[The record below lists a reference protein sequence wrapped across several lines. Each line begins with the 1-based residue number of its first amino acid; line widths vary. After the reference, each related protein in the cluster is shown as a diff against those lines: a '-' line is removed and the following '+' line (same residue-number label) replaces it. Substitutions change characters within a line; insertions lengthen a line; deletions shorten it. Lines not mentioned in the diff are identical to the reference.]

1 MLAHAQDKIAEVAAL
16 LSLGAAG
23 EEDQGRALLRLDL
36 ALDLD
41 DVIGWGQHCA
51 CKVYASTAAAGRQQD
66 DKTVKDEAIK
76 ALRAALVS
84 YVYASST
91 VLGFDAHALTVR
103 VIRLHALS
111 PPQPVSRVSQPR
123 EAGPVAETA
132 GETAAEAM
140 QETGE
145 AEVMAKSY
153 ALLQLSWSADSKV
166 KAALGH
172 HGDLAN
178 ASDVAAKLCGDD
190 WLRSSANE
198 LYGSVI
204 LDARTVS
211 QPHTFLL
218 LSLTCDMHDRVEVS
232 DDDFG
237 SRLCDDVA
245 SALAVVASVPGD
257 QKAEAAVGPATVATR
272 QSVVLVKVSPSRSYA
287 VLDLVQ
293 FSDAERKL
301 STAQQRILRE
311 SGMPLLKVLEDET
324 ICKHTSKWVTSVVT
338 MRGHV
343 PPLLPGQRNAMKV
356 FNSSTFSDMHCERDM
371 LNAQVYP
378 ALRSAMAK
386 RRIDFSWIDF
396 RWGGVTESDT
406 KNKLGVLRCL
416 QKIDECNVPLQEGVV
431 LPLVVALVGERCG
444 WVPAADSEER
454 AVAAQEYPWTLPRG
468 EACEYGGQGKAF
480 PLRDDYS
487 KYSVTGLEMALA
499 HLRFPHAAEC
509 FFFLRSPDFMQSET
523 WKDMPKSAA
532 LAFVD
537 VSSGQASGSQPLPVP
552 AHLGPHDSF
561 NTHFLREL
569 VQARGAGRATR
580 YPATLA
586 SPPYAFSTTLILSKL
601 RESVDAVQEQ
611 EELLACHSSSSPP
624 PRKDDQ
630 ELLTCMRQ
638 ALSWWHLLLE
648 QNSHPHW
655 KHCIAD
661 LHDFDGY
668 AQGRADKPLDA
679 TPAGHGHGD
688 GDGDGDSLPEG
699 QQRGGQESEGGG
711 GLAMAAAGESRAGKV
726 ERVVREMQGVVAELQ
741 DRMAKW
747 RAKLAESSGEEGSA
761 LGNTNVAAA
770 GVKLEVSPL
779 AWGVMMNL
787 IDVLDTCFP
796 EPSRMPA
803 DAHVQKREAQARLL
817 EDLSASFVCLQDGS
831 RQAALAQLDALVHP
845 PRGLPVEHLVA
856 LVRLP
861 SCPHA
866 SSCSSRHAAA

>member
-1 MLAHAQDKIAEVAAL
+1 MLVHAQDKIAEVAAL

-23 EEDQGRALLRLDL
+23 EGDQGRALLRLDL

-41 DVIGWGQHCA
+41 DVSGWGHQGA
-51 CKVYASTAAAGRQQD
+51 CKVYASTAASGRQQD
-66 DKTVKDEAIK
+66 DKTVKDEAMK

-111 PPQPVSRVSQPR
+111 PPQPVSLVSQPR

-132 GETAAEAM
+132 GETVTKAM

-145 AEVMAKSY
+145 VKVMAKSY
-153 ALLQLSWSADSKV
+153 ALLQLCWSADSKV

-172 HGDLAN
+172 HGDLPN

-204 LDARTVS
+204 LDARTAS

-232 DDDFG
+232 DDDFA
-237 SRLCDDVA
+237 SCLCNDVA
-245 SALAVVASVPGD
+245 SALAAVASVPGD
-257 QKAEAAVGPATVATR
+257 QEAEAAVGPATVATR
-272 QSVVLVKVSPSRSYA
+272 QSVVLVKASPSRSYA
-287 VLDLVQ
+287 VLDLLQ
-293 FSDAERKL
+293 FSDGERQL
-301 STAQQRILRE
+301 STAEQRILRE
-311 SGMPLLKVLEDET
+311 SGMPLLEVLEDET

-343 PPLLPGQRNAMKV
+343 PPLLPGERNAMKV

-468 EACEYGGQGKAF
+468 EAREYGGQGKAF

-509 FFFLRSPDFMQSET
+509 FFFLRSPDFMRSET

-532 LAFVD
+532 VAFVD
-537 VSSGQASGSQPLPVP
+537 VSGQASPSQPVPVP
-552 AHLGPHDSF
+552 AHLGPQDSF
-561 NTHFLREL
+561 NTQFLREL
-569 VQARGAGRATR
+569 VQARGAGRAMR

-601 RESVDAVQEQ
+601 RESVDAVQER
-611 EELLACHSSSSPP
+611 EELLACHSSSSSPP
-624 PRKDDQ
+624 GKDDQ

-661 LHDFDGY
+661 LHDFDDY
-668 AQGRADKPLDA
+668 AQGRADKPADA
-679 TPAGHGHGD
+679 NPA
-688 GDGDGDSLPEG
+688 GDGDGDSLPAG
-699 QQRGGQESEGGG
+699 QQRGEHESEGGG
-711 GLAMAAAGESRAGKV
+711 GLAMAAACESRAGKV
-726 ERVVREMQGVVAELQ
+726 ERVVREIQRVVAELQ
-741 DRMAKW
+741 DRMTKW
-747 RAKLAESSGEEGSA
+747 RAKLAESSGKQGSA

-817 EDLSASFVCLQDGS
+817 EDLCAAFVCLQDGS
-831 RQAALAQLDALVHP
+831 RQAALAELDALVHP
-845 PRGLPVEHLVA
+845 PRGQPVEHLVV

-861 SCPHA
+861 
-866 SSCSSRHAAA
+866 